1 MGDKNTKICLSSL
14 LIRGMKIKTIM
25 GYHYVAIRISEIK
38 KTDHT
43 NVGEECIKQSNPTR
57 KQFSSFFKG

>member
-1 MGDKNTKICLSSL
+1 
-14 LIRGMKIKTIM
+14 M

-57 KQFSSFFKG
+57 KQFGSFFKG